1 MGMDLDPELAFTTVA
16 ALVKHAVA
24 ANTFVRID
32 MEGSEYTH
40 ATIDQV
46 CRLHAME
53 GHRAR
58 GRRPAKSGPLGAR
71 SEVPTR

>member
-1 MGMDLDPELAFTTVA
+1 VKLTQMGMDLDPELAFTTVG
-16 ALVKHAVA
+16 ALVKHGVA

-32 MEGSEYTH
+32 MEGSEYTQ
-40 ATIDQV
+40 ATIDLG

-58 GRRPAKSGPLGAR
+58 VAI
-71 SEVPTR
+71 